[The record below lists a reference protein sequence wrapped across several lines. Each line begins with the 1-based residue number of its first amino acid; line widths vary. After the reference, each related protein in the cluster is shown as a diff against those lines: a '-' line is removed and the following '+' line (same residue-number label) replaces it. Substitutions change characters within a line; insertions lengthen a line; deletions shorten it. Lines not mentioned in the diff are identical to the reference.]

1 MTKSE
6 QEDMLKKNSMVVDEF
21 WPEGVEV
28 PGQTVVGV
36 LDSVDKTHEVI
47 KSKDPV
53 AAVVGQDWQSLSR
66 QLGLELYERQP
77 EESDNEWL
85 AWITY
90 REYYPGK
97 LPTMSELARKLH
109 MTVATLM
116 RYSQKWNWKVRMI
129 HWARAMDAEGMSQ
142 RRDAIKEMNRQ
153 QLELTQTMMNKLT
166 EAMDYLDP
174 AVMKPSEI
182 TNMMKFATGLQ
193 KEINSY
199 VDEKIDQPALD
210 ANTVKQSQMTKKED
224 LSNVAE
230 ILASVGLLD
239 GKKIGIK
246 TTEVIIKED
255 SDGPES

>member
-6 QEDMLKKNSMVVDEF
+6 QEALLKSQSMEVDEF

-28 PGQTVVGV
+28 PGQKLVSVVNTAENG
-36 LDSVDKTHEVI
+36 K
-47 KSKDPV
+47 KKPKDMV

-66 QLGLELYERQP
+66 SLGLELYERQP

-85 AWITY
+85 AWMTY

-97 LPTMSELARKLH
+97 LPTMSELAQKLH
-109 MTVATLM
+109 MTVATLLK
-116 RYSQKWNWKVRMI
+116 YSQKWNWKVRMI
-129 HWARAMDAEGMSQ
+129 HWARATDADNMSQ
-142 RRDAIKEMNRQ
+142 RRDAIREMNRQ
-153 QLELTQTMMNKLT
+153 QLEITQTMMSKLV

-174 AVMKPSEI
+174 ATMKPAEI

-210 ANTVKQSQMTKKED
+210 ANTVKQAQLTKKEE
-224 LSNVAE
+224 LSDVAQ
-230 ILASVGLLD
+230 ILASVGLL
-239 GKKIGIK
+239 GNTQGTK
-246 TTEVIIKED
+246 TTVIIQEGK
-255 SDGPES
+255 DGAEN